1 MQRDRFLVGQK
12 DDDGFIVNVPAWLF
26 AGTSASNSAA
36 SAFGSWVGMAVGVG
50 VPNRAQAL
58 KTTASKRM
66 KVVVF
71 MFILHQT
78 ESARRNLL

>member
-1 MQRDRFLVGQK
+1 
-12 DDDGFIVNVPAWLF
+12 
-26 AGTSASNSAA
+26 
-36 SAFGSWVGMAVGVG
+36 MAVGAG
-50 VPNRAQAL
+50 VPNGAQAL

>member
-26 AGTSASNSAA
+26 AGTSASSSAA

-50 VPNRAQAL
+50 VTIGAQAL
-58 KTTASKRM
+58 KTTASTRI
-66 KVVVF
+66 KVVLF
-71 MFILHQT
+71 KFILHHNENT
-78 ESARRNLL
+78 WENFL